1 MLALLNLMIRP
12 KSCSRHTT
20 LFTTLL
26 AATNLSCK
34 ATTPS
39 QEISFSKYGDSSHM
53 SARVSGR
60 HGEAKPLLLAP
71 SNSSL

>member
-20 LFTTLL
+20 LFTNLL

-34 ATTPS
+34 DTTPFE
-39 QEISFSKYGDSSHM
+39 EISFSEYGDLLAFSV
-53 SARVSGR
+53 RVSPATPGW
-60 HGEAKPLLLAP
+60 
-71 SNSSL
+71 

>member
-34 ATTPS
+34 VTTPS
-39 QEISFSKYGDSSHM
+39 QEISFSEYGDLV
-53 SARVSGR
+53 ACRRGLPPR
-60 HGEAKPLLLAP
+60 LPQGGEACAT
-71 SNSSL
+71 